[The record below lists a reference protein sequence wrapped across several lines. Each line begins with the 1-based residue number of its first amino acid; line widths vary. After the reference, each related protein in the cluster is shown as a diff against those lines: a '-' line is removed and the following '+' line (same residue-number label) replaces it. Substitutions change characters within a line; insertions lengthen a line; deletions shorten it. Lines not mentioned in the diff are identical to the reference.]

1 MISLAFLVASAAI
14 IAMVL
19 AVLYRAYK
27 GPTNADRMV
36 AINAI
41 STKVIVLIS
50 LLAVL
55 TDQPTFVDI
64 ALIYAMIGFI
74 ATIALSKYVENG
86 RLG

>member
-74 ATIALSKYVENG
+74 ATIALAKYVENG

>member
-1 MISLAFLVASAAI
+1 MISLAFLVAYAAI

-41 STKVIVLIS
+41 STKVIVLIA

>member
-41 STKVIVLIS
+41 STKVIVLIA